1 MRSNTQE
8 FIKKAR
14 EIHGNKYDY
23 SKVEYV
29 NCYTPITIICPI
41 HGEFRQAPTNHLC
54 GKGCPSCSRNKKMT
68 QDEFLERATKVHGG
82 KYDYSKAEYNGYQQN
97 VTIICPIHGE
107 FQQPPCVH
115 LFGHGCPKCRMSKLE
130 EEVDKMLRDNNI
142 EAIHNASSNVLP
154 WIGRQHVDFYLPKHN
169 IAIECQGIQHYVPRS
184 FGSKDKELLFKQTI
198 ERDKRKQEL
207 CEENNVKLIYYSHED
222 CAKNAIK
229 NNKDLL
235 KVILS

>member
-1 MRSNTQE
+1 M
-8 FIKKAR
+8 
-14 EIHGNKYDY
+14 HGGKYDY
-23 SKVEYV
+23 SKVEY
-29 NCYTPITIICPI
+29 
-41 HGEFRQAPTNHLC
+41 
-54 GKGCPSCSRNKKMT
+54 K
-68 QDEFLERATKVHGG
+68 
-82 KYDYSKAEYNGYQQN
+82 GYQQN

-130 EEVDKMLRDNNI
+130 EEVDRMLCDNNI
-142 EAIHNASSNVLP
+142 EAVHNASSNVLP
-154 WIGRQHVDFYLPKHN
+154 WIGRQHVDFYLPKYS

-235 KVILS
+235 KAILS